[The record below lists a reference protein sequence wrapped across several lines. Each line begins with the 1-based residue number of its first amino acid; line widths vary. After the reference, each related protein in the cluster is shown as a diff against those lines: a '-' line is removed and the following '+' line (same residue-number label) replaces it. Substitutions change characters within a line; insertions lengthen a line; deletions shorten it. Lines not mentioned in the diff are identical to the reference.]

1 MLMGR
6 YQQWLHYQEV
16 DQQLRSRLELLE
28 TELAQLQA
36 QAHTL
41 AEVHPTAS
49 NNVIIQS
56 LLTYRN
62 AETAPDASNTPNTHD
77 TQVISTISEPVL
89 ANETLAE
96 LTPTHYIPAEP
107 LLAPVSPALLAWSRL
122 YLDAQKMPVPSLD
135 TSRSGTSPS
144 PAEADLL
151 PEDMA
156 TFLNKYTSPVP
167 QPRLPTWLENVISA
181 PPTSDQLPNNPVDQ
195 QTLRTNRLVERW
207 LERWRKTSSSSQE
220 QQEDQEDES
229 HR

>member
-56 LLTYRN
+56 LLTYHN
-62 AETAPDASNTPNTHD
+62 AETVPDVSNTHD

-89 ANETLAE
+89 AHETLAE
-96 LTPTHYIPAEP
+96 PTPTHY
-107 LLAPVSPALLAWSRL
+107 
-122 YLDAQKMPVPSLD
+122 
-135 TSRSGTSPS
+135 
-144 PAEADLL
+144 
-151 PEDMA
+151 
-156 TFLNKYTSPVP
+156 
-167 QPRLPTWLENVISA
+167 
-181 PPTSDQLPNNPVDQ
+181 
-195 QTLRTNRLVERW
+195 
-207 LERWRKTSSSSQE
+207 
-220 QQEDQEDES
+220 
-229 HR
+229 